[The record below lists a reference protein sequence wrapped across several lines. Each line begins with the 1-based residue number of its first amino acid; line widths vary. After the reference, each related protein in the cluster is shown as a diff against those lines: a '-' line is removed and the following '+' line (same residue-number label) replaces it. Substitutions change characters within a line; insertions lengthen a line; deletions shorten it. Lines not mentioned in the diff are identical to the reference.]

1 MIDRVPDITQTA
13 TLPLVVGGHGGAK
26 SSSGFDAL
34 LRKLESGSSSSPRP
48 EILIDG
54 EDQGNLTPG
63 PAPGRARSGS
73 ATSEPPSAGT
83 TPSPVPPRTRSG
95 SEGRTVEMPPSSIHP
110 PGFLRSDELEGPLRF
125 KEVPADVQWPAG
137 PFIQAPQEY
146 GGDWWKR
153 SPFTGPEPWLALDRP
168 FIKPVEVLPE
178 GFVELF
184 GPRPDY
190 KDFNS
195 YFKFQVANVGW
206 EDTLDR
212 FRGIGMPEG
221 IDTEAL
227 DAATEVMLE
236 WGLGEPQFYEDIN
249 GWHAKFPDSLNPD
262 FEINPTTLL
271 MAPDVTVARYQLGLI
286 RLGAIPAELHPF
298 IPPTVRAR
306 LSDTVVT

>member
-1 MIDRVPDITQTA
+1 MIDRVAEITHMA
-13 TLPLVVGGHGGAK
+13 ALPLVVGGHSSAK
-26 SSSGFDAL
+26 SSSGFDTM
-34 LRKLESGSSSSPRP
+34 LRKLESSSSSSRGP

-54 EDQGNLTPG
+54 DEQSNLTPG

-73 ATSEPPSAGT
+73 ETPP
-83 TPSPVPPRTRSG
+83 PVIPEPVPPRTRSG
-95 SEGRTVEMPPSSIHP
+95 SERPSAEMPSSSIHP
-110 PGFLRSDELEGPLRF
+110 PGFIRSDDREGPLRF
-125 KEVPADVQWPAG
+125 KEVPTDIQWPAG

-178 GFVELF
+178 GFAELF

-190 KDFNS
+190 KDFDN
-195 YFKFQVANVGW
+195 YFKFQVATVGW

-212 FRGIGMPEG
+212 FRGLGMPEG

-271 MAPDVTVARYQLGLI
+271 MAPHVTVARYQLGLI
-286 RLGAIPAELHPF
+286 RLGTIPAELHPF

-306 LSDTVVT
+306 LSDTVVA